1 MKFVLEGAALPTFLL
16 DNFKNA
22 FGEGGDFSVRF
33 SAPKTCV
40 FENIQRN
47 KKIDALLPLAF
58 NEKLNWAFLPNSV
71 KFSDFA
77 LFAFDMD
84 STLITVECIDELA
97 DCAGK
102 KAEVAMI
109 TERAM
114 AGEIDYAQSLKERLK
129 CLAGLDAR
137 VLSEVY
143 EKRVKVQ
150 AGVVELMGKIHQ
162 HQSRSVILS
171 GGFTYFTERL
181 RIEYGFDF
189 ATSNILEVS
198 GGRLTGK
205 VKGEIVDSQK
215 KRFYLEQYAAQNNI
229 PHEKIVAVGDGAND
243 WAMMQSAGL
252 SVAFH
257 GKETLRY
264 KTDIAINFGGHD
276 VLFDFLEL

>member
-1 MKFVLEGAALPTFLL
+1 MKFLLEGAALPTFLL

-22 FGEGGDFSVRF
+22 FGVLDLKP
-33 SAPKTCV
+33 APPKMCV
-40 FENIQRN
+40 FENIKRN
-47 KKIDALLPLAF
+47 AEVDALLPLAF
-58 NEKLNWAFLPNSV
+58 NEKLNWAFLPDSV
-71 KFSDFA
+71 KFADFE

-84 STLITVECIDELA
+84 STLISVECIDELA

-129 CLAGLDAR
+129 CLEGLDAR

-143 EKRVKVQ
+143 EKRVKPQ
-150 AGVVELMGKIHQ
+150 PGVVELLEKIHANKA
-162 HQSRSVILS
+162 HSVILS

-189 ATSNILEVS
+189 ATSNILEVA

-205 VKGEIVDSQK
+205 VKGEIVDSEK
-215 KRFYLEQYAAQNNI
+215 KRFYLEQYALQNNI
-229 PHEKIVAVGDGAND
+229 AYDKIIAVGDGAND

-257 GKETLRY
+257 GKESLRY
-264 KTDIAINFGGHD
+264 KTDIAINVGGHD
-276 VLFDFLEL
+276 LLLQFFEF